1 MSLTDLPVPWQI
13 RLPGLPLVSLR
24 DRPAARIGPQ
34 TTTLLIHGYTDSGE
48 SFGPLAPH
56 LNGRLLIPDL
66 PGHGDSA
73 ALDQMT
79 LESMADALAVML
91 DVLGCGPVQ
100 VLGHSMG
107 ALIAMHLAL
116 RHPGKVAGLTLIS
129 ASLRPEGPE
138 MAALATQIAN
148 LPDPLAP
155 DDGFFAEWH
164 RCPHPVPP
172 GMLARLAR
180 SAAAMR
186 RADWLAMLAAL
197 RRADLTTAVK
207 GLHCPVQIIAGG
219 LDPIFP
225 PQHAK
230 ELARALPQA
239 QTHWM
244 PDHGHNPH
252 WEAPE
257 QVAALIG

>member
-1 MSLTDLPVPWQI
+1 MRLTDLPVPRQI
-13 RLPGLPLVSLR
+13 RLPGLPHVSLR
-24 DRPAARIGPQ
+24 DRPGARSGRQ
-34 TTTLLIHGYTDSGE
+34 TTTLLIHGYTDCAE
-48 SFGPLAPH
+48 SYGLLAPY
-56 LNGRLLIPDL
+56 LTGRLLIPDL
-66 PGHGDSA
+66 PGHGASP
-73 ALDQMT
+73 ALPQMT
-79 LESMADALAVML
+79 LEAMADALAAML
-91 DVLGCGPVQ
+91 DVLGCGPVR

-107 ALIAMHLAL
+107 ALIALHIAL
-116 RHPGKVAGLTLIS
+116 RHPGKVAGLGLIS
-129 ASLRPEGPE
+129 GSLRPEGPE

-164 RCPHPVPP
+164 RCPHPVPTE
-172 GMLARLAR
+172 MLARLAQ

-186 RADWLAMLAAL
+186 RADWLDMLAAL
-197 RRADLTTAVK
+197 RRADLTTAVT

-230 ELARALPQA
+230 ALARALPQA

-244 PDHGHNPH
+244 PDLGHNPH

-257 QVAALIG
+257 QVAGLIG